1 MGKEICDECLT
12 SQERE
17 ILVAKIDKVREEI
30 LGKDWYIV
38 DPVGGCQACEIIL
51 DEVIKRYKRLEE
63 RTAPWYIRLCRYF
76 KSGFGG
82 E

>member
-1 MGKEICDECLT
+1 MGKDICDECLT

-17 ILVAKIDKVREEI
+17 ILVDMISKVKDEI
-30 LGKDWYIV
+30 LGKDYYLV

-51 DEVIKRYKRLEE
+51 DEVGERYKRLEE
-63 RTAPWYIRLCRYF
+63 RIAPWYIRLCRYF